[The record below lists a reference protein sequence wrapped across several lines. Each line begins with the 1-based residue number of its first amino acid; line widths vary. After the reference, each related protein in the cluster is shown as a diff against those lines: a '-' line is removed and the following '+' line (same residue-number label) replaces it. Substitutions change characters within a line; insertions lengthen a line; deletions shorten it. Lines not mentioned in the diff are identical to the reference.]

1 MLFKNISLLK
11 LLPLFCVASLS
22 FNASAGPEFW
32 NTPHEMSAPLT
43 PSRILTD
50 ESINFQPGINL
61 YPEGAKLTDLFGTK
75 GNQLCAPTAITN
87 AINFLKYK
95 RNPAFPNLARIPDMD
110 NDGVEDTYRDQIR
123 YFFQTCQTDRE
134 AGTYYQQAIGC
145 MKDFMTVSGYK
156 PWAYIIGP
164 HAQEAPPGYD
174 ISSVKVPLA
183 VDYIRYYVGNQA
195 AVIMGVGWYKLNTA
209 TNIYERIGGHFF
221 NIYGYDYDLA
231 WQQDKVIIKSVNSWI
246 DYTGRSAENM
256 YDDVVMTKIT
266 NPANYPDGLAY
277 TLSGPGFTF
286 NDFKAVAEDIF
297 VMLPFP

>member
-1 MLFKNISLLK
+1 MLKIFVLISL
-11 LLPLFCVASLS
+11 VIASL
-22 FNASAGPEFW
+22 NTKAAPEFW
-32 NTPHEMSAPLT
+32 NTSHELSAPFAPLT
-43 PSRILTD
+43 ILTD

-61 YPEGAKLTDLFGTK
+61 HPEGAKLTDLFGSK

-95 RNPAFPNLARIPDMD
+95 RNPAFPNLARIADMD
-110 NDGVEDTYRDQIR
+110 NDGVEDTYGDQIR

-183 VDYIRYYVGNQA
+183 VDYIRYYVANQA
-195 AVIMGVGWYKLNTA
+195 AVLMGVGWYKFNNA
-209 TNIYERIGGHFF
+209 TNMFERVGGHFF

-231 WQQDKVIIKSVNSWI
+231 WQQDKVILKAVNSWI
-246 DYTGRSAENM
+246 DYTGRSAQNM
-256 YDDVVMTKIT
+256 YDNVAMNKIT
-266 NPANYPDGLAY
+266 DTSNYPDGLAY
-277 TLSGPGFTF
+277 TLSGPGFDFTE
-286 NDFKAVAEDIF
+286 FKAVAEDIF
-297 VMLPFP
+297 VMLPIP